1 MKIAFCIFTS
11 IRSKSGLVEDYMVEL
26 THYYAYRMKFAL
38 PRDTRQPDI
47 VFADSI
53 DNGLKKYANLYDHIL
68 FMAAGCRITEDNVI
82 TDIMKEIDNNPDYL
96 CAAHILDWTNK
107 DRWYELHHQFV
118 MINIGVWNDIGCPK
132 FGGWTDRKKELPVI
146 ERSIENFH
154 DDYTPLWIKD
164 SGERRVQRYSHPGWN
179 FIDQGL
185 RWGCDIINWNELIR
199 SKRTFYYPETDTEL
213 FWDCIKQKKTHP
225 GITNFN
231 QKKFLEFITHG
242 VQDQIWLYN
251 SEDMAIDHG
260 NAKYDIVALP
270 ASGFKYLDVFKSNI
284 LNEGGKLIVYDFN
297 PKALQWIKIIHQSR
311 ELPEDIEILA
321 SKFEHRMHFKQVRGH
336 GFLKALNYFE
346 DLNKFKTHLNSF
358 RKMDVTF
365 IECDLVKQPEP
376 LLDLIKNDKS
386 LLHISNIFSTDWL
399 IAAYGLKYAKQRLR
413 YLLNLIPRSAHG
425 VRLSGQSPLM
435 FASIPAFLR
444 SY

>member
-1 MKIAFCIFTS
+1 
-11 IRSKSGLVEDYMVEL
+11 MVEL
-26 THYYAYRMKFAL
+26 THYYAHRMKFVLNQA
-38 PRDTRQPDI
+38 DI

-53 DNGLKKYANLYDHIL
+53 DDGLKKHARRYNDHIL

-82 TDIMKEIDNNPDYL
+82 TDIIKEIDNNPNYL

-118 MINIGVWNDIGCPK
+118 MINISVWNDIGRPK
-132 FGGWTDRKKELPVI
+132 FGEWTDHKKELPVI
-146 ERSIENFH
+146 ERSVENFH

-185 RWGCDIINWNELIR
+185 RCGCDIINWNELIR
-199 SKRTFYYPETDTEL
+199 SKRTFYYPETDAEL
-213 FWDCIKQKKTHP
+213 FWECIKEKKIDP

-231 QKKFLEFITHG
+231 QKRFLEFITHG

-251 SEDMAIDHG
+251 SEEMTIDH
-260 NAKYDIVALP
+260 NNEKYDIVALP

-284 LNEGGKLIVYDFN
+284 LNEGGKLIIYDFN
-297 PKALQWIKIIHQSR
+297 PKALQWIKTIHQSR
-311 ELPEDIEILA
+311 EINIEALA
-321 SKFEHRMHFKQVRGH
+321 SKFEHRKHFKQVRGY
-336 GFLKALNYFE
+336 GFARTLDHFE
-346 DLNKFKTHLNSF
+346 DLDKFKTHLNSF
-358 RKMDVTF
+358 REMDVIF

-376 LLDLIKNDKS
+376 LLDLVENDKS

-399 IAAYGLKYAKQRLR
+399 IATHGLKYARQRLR
-413 YLLNLIPRSAHG
+413 YLLELIPKN
-425 VRLSGQSPLM
+425 VQLSGTSPTYHISPRKL
-435 FASIPAFLR
+435 P
-444 SY
+444 

>member
-1 MKIAFCIFTS
+1 MNIAFCIFGS
-11 IRSKSGLVEDYMVEL
+11 SKHTELNDYMIKL
-26 THYYAYRMKFAL
+26 TLFYAYRMKFISNQSEIL
-38 PRDTRQPDI
+38 
-47 VFADSI
+47 FADSI
-53 DNGLKKYANLYDHIL
+53 DDGLKRHARRYNDHIL

-82 TDIMKEIDNNPDYL
+82 IDIMKEIDNNPDYL

-118 MINIGVWNDIGCPK
+118 MINIKTWNDIGCPK
-132 FGGWTDRKKELPVI
+132 FGGWTDDKKELPVI
-146 ERSIENFH
+146 ERSVENFH

-164 SGERRVQRYSHPGWN
+164 SSKRRVQRYSNPGWN
-179 FIDQGL
+179 LIGEGM

-213 FWDCIKQKKTHP
+213 FWECIKEKKMDAR
-225 GITNFN
+225 ITNFN

-251 SEDMAIDHG
+251 SEDMAINSRALDE
-260 NAKYDIVALP
+260 KYDIIALP

-284 LNEGGKLIVYDFN
+284 LNEGGKLIIYDFN

-311 ELPEDIEILA
+311 ELPEDIEVLT
-321 SKFEHRMHFKQVRGH
+321 SQFEHRKHFKQVRGY
-336 GFLKALNYFE
+336 GLTRTIDYFE
-346 DLNKFKTHLNSF
+346 DLEVARLHQQHLYYRGESGIVGFEKHLNSF

-365 IECDLVKQPEP
+365 IECDLIKQPEP
-376 LLDLIKNDKS
+376 LLDLIEKDKS

-399 IAAYGLKYAKQRLR
+399 IATHGLEYA
-413 YLLNLIPRSAHG
+413 
-425 VRLSGQSPLM
+425 
-435 FASIPAFLR
+435 
-444 SY
+444 